1 MARRP
6 RVHFSGSAY
15 DLISRGNQRQTV
27 FGDADDYRR
36 FGRLLEEVPECHST
50 KPGTIVCENFSRRTV
65 MKIRL
70 AKNPICLLV
79 IGGFFSAVFAHSG
92 VVAADKLLALYS
104 ARVMSQSMP
113 WIAQEAGL
121 LKKYDLDL
129 QLVYVAA
136 GAPAYAALM
145 SGDVE
150 IELAGAS
157 GFVRAIAQGNKEV
170 AFIAGVKN
178 VLTHS
183 ILAKP
188 EFKKP
193 ENLRGKKIGVTRI
206 GSNPHYFAIQ
216 ALRHFGLDTKDVTF
230 LQTGGA
236 PETFAALVSGSVD
249 AGVLTAPTD
258 AQAIALGF
266 HYVVYGPD
274 LRIPYAATS
283 FVTRRA
289 VIAKRAQVLGRF
301 MRAMAE
307 AAMILHTD
315 REFTYKVLGKQL
327 RLDDRKILD
336 AAYNSEIKVLEP
348 RLVIKPEALQA
359 ILDEISPTE
368 PRAKKMN
375 PQDLI
380 DARILD
386 EIEKSGFFDQLWSG
400 KR

>member
-1 MARRP
+1 
-6 RVHFSGSAY
+6 
-15 DLISRGNQRQTV
+15 
-27 FGDADDYRR
+27 
-36 FGRLLEEVPECHST
+36 
-50 KPGTIVCENFSRRTV
+50 

-70 AKNPICLLV
+70 ADNPIRV
-79 IGGFFSAVFAHSG
+79 IALSVFVAVVWGTSTAA
-92 VVAADKLLALYS
+92 AADKLLALYS

-113 WIAQEAGL
+113 WIAQAAGL

-129 QLVYVAA
+129 ELVYVAA
-136 GAPAYAALM
+136 GAPAYAAIL

-150 IELAGAS
+150 VELAGAS

-170 AFIAGVKN
+170 AFIAGIKN

-188 EFKKP
+188 EFKKA
-193 ENLRGKKIGVTRI
+193 ENLKGKKVGVTRI
-206 GSNPHYFAIQ
+206 GSNPHYFALQ
-216 ALRHFGLDTKDVTF
+216 ALRHYGIDPRDITF
-230 LQTGGA
+230 IQTGGA
-236 PETFAALVSGSVD
+236 PETFAALVSGSID

-258 AQAIALGF
+258 AQALALGF
-266 HYVVYGPD
+266 HYIVYGPD
-274 LRIPYAATS
+274 LRIPYAATT

-289 VIAKRAQVLGRF
+289 VIAKRPQVVGRF
-301 MRAMAE
+301 LRAMAE

-359 ILDEISPTE
+359 ILDEISPAE
-368 PRAKKMN
+368 PRAKKIK
-375 PQDLI
+375 PQEIVDG
-380 DARILD
+380 RFLD
-386 EIEKSGFFDQLWSG
+386 DMEKSGFFDQLWSG

>member
-1 MARRP
+1 
-6 RVHFSGSAY
+6 
-15 DLISRGNQRQTV
+15 
-27 FGDADDYRR
+27 
-36 FGRLLEEVPECHST
+36 
-50 KPGTIVCENFSRRTV
+50 

-70 AKNPICLLV
+70 ADNLIRV
-79 IGGFFSAVFAHSG
+79 IALSVFVAVVWGTSTAA
-92 VVAADKLLALYS
+92 AADKLLALYS

-113 WIAQEAGL
+113 WIAQAAGL

-129 QLVYVAA
+129 ELVYVAA
-136 GAPAYAALM
+136 GAPAYAAIL

-150 IELAGAS
+150 VELAGAS

-170 AFIAGVKN
+170 AFIAGIKN

-188 EFKKP
+188 EFKKA
-193 ENLRGKKIGVTRI
+193 ENLKGKKVGVTRI
-206 GSNPHYFAIQ
+206 GSNPHYFALQ
-216 ALRHFGLDTKDVTF
+216 ALRHYGIDPRDITF
-230 LQTGGA
+230 IQTGGA
-236 PETFAALVSGSVD
+236 PETFAALVSGNID

-258 AQAIALGF
+258 AQALALGF
-266 HYVVYGPD
+266 HYIVYGPD
-274 LRIPYAATS
+274 LRIPYAATT

-289 VIAKRAQVLGRF
+289 VIAKRPQVVGRF
-301 MRAMAE
+301 LRAMAE

-359 ILDEISPTE
+359 ILDEISPAE
-368 PRAKKMN
+368 PRAKKIK
-375 PQDLI
+375 PQEIVDG
-380 DARILD
+380 RFLD
-386 EIEKSGFFDQLWSG
+386 DMEKSGFFDQLWSG

>member
-1 MARRP
+1 MRIRTKKNVLCALALCGCFAAVLP
-6 RVHFSGSAY
+6 HSA
-15 DLISRGNQRQTV
+15 
-27 FGDADDYRR
+27 A
-36 FGRLLEEVPECHST
+36 
-50 KPGTIVCENFSRRTV
+50 
-65 MKIRL
+65 
-70 AKNPICLLV
+70 
-79 IGGFFSAVFAHSG
+79 
-92 VVAADKLLALYS
+92 VAAEKLLALYS

-150 IELAGAS
+150 VELAGAS
-157 GFVRAIAQGNKEV
+157 GFVRAIAQGNKDV

-193 ENLRGKKIGVTRI
+193 ENLKGKKIGVTRI

-216 ALRHFGLDTKDVTF
+216 ALRQFGLDTKDVTF
-230 LQTGGA
+230 FQTGGA
-236 PETFAALVSGSVD
+236 PETFAALVSGSID

-258 AQAIALGF
+258 AQALALGF

-289 VIAKRAQVLGRF
+289 VIAKRPQVLGRF
-301 MRAMAE
+301 IRAMAE

-368 PRAKKMN
+368 PRAKNLK
-375 PQDLI
+375 PQDLV
-380 DARILD
+380 DTRFLD
-386 EIEKSGFFDQLWSG
+386 DMEKSRFFDQLWSG